1 MKRRASRAQNRR
13 TMTMS
18 QDAPLR
24 YDLGGYKSAANK
36 RITVN
41 LFGNSDLHHDIR
53 ELDAFIPE
61 DAVVDEFYLSH
72 TLEHIPVVDY
82 SKFLCDLYRKLRIFG
97 RVIVIQTDAGEVL
110 RAWSSGQLSFRAM
123 RATLFPPAAQIR
135 KTALHMH
142 HNMWS
147 AEELAKDF
155 RAVGFIAE
163 TFDAGA
169 WPYDQPDEL
178 LPDETRPYFGFPI
191 RNLGVLATKMEWRE
205 GDR

>member
-1 MKRRASRAQNRR
+1 
-13 TMTMS
+13 MS
-18 QDAPLR
+18 QETSQETSRQEAPLR
-24 YDLGGYKSAANK
+24 YDLGGYKPAANG

-41 LFGNSDLHHDIR
+41 LAGDSDIRHDIR
-53 ELDAFIPE
+53 DLDAYISE
-61 DAVVDEFYLSH
+61 DGVADELYLSH
-72 TLEHIPVVDY
+72 TLEHIPVLDY
-82 SKFLCDLYRKLRIFG
+82 GKFLRDLYRKLRVGG

-110 RAWSSGQLSFRAM
+110 RAWSAGQLSFRAM

-135 KTALHMH
+135 QNVLHMH
-142 HNMWS
+142 HNMWT

-178 LPDETRPYFGFPI
+178 LPEETRPYFGFPI
-191 RNLGVLATKMEWRE
+191 RNLGVLATKMEWGG

>member
-1 MKRRASRAQNRR
+1 M
-13 TMTMS
+13 MTSHGVS

-24 YDLGGYKSAANK
+24 YDLGGYKSAAQE

-41 LFGNSDLHHDIR
+41 LFGDSDLHYDIR

-72 TLEHIPVVDY
+72 TLEHIPIMDY
-82 SKFLCDLYRKLRIFG
+82 GKFLRDLHRKLRTFG
-97 RVIVIQTDAGEVL
+97 RVIVIQTDAGKVL
-110 RAWSSGQLSFRAM
+110 EAWSSGQLSFRAM
-123 RATLFPPAAQIR
+123 RATLFPPSAQIR
-135 KTALHMH
+135 KNVLNVH
-142 HNMWS
+142 HNMWT

-169 WPYDQPDEL
+169 WAYDQLDEL
-178 LPDETRPYFGFPI
+178 LPEETRPHFGFPI
-191 RNLGVLATKMEWRE
+191 ANLGVLATKVEQGGEAR
-205 GDR
+205 

>member
-1 MKRRASRAQNRR
+1 MSQEASQEV
-13 TMTMS
+13 S

-24 YDLGGYKSAANK
+24 YDLGGYKSSAQE

-41 LFGNSDLHHDIR
+41 LYGNSDIHHDIR
-53 ELDAFIPE
+53 ELDAFISE
-61 DAVVDEFYLSH
+61 DGVVDEFYLSH
-72 TLEHIPVVDY
+72 TLEHIPIVDY
-82 SKFLCDLYRKLRIFG
+82 AKFLRDLYRKLRIFG
-97 RVIVIQTDAGEVL
+97 RVIVIQTDVGEVL

-123 RATLFPPAAQIR
+123 RTTLFTPPAPMRAN
-135 KTALHMH
+135 AFNMH

-155 RAVGFIAE
+155 RAVGFTAE

-169 WPYDQPDEL
+169 WAYDQLDEL
-178 LPDETRPYFGFPI
+178 LPEETRPYFGFPI
-191 RNLGVLATKMEWRE
+191 RNLGVLATKMEQGG

>member
-1 MKRRASRAQNRR
+1 
-13 TMTMS
+13 MS

-24 YDLGGYKSAANK
+24 YDLGGYKSAANG

-41 LFGNSDLHHDIR
+41 LAGESDVHHDIR

-82 SKFLCDLYRKLRIFG
+82 GKFLRDLHRKLRTFG
-97 RVIVIQTDAGEVL
+97 RVIVIQTDAGKVL
-110 RAWSSGQLSFRAM
+110 EAWSSSQLSFRAM

-135 KTALHMH
+135 RNAFNAH
-142 HNMWS
+142 HNMWT
-147 AEELAKDF
+147 AEELADDF

-169 WPYDQPDEL
+169 WAYDQLDEL
-178 LPDETRPYFGFPI
+178 LPEKTRPYFGVPI
-191 RNLGVLATKMEWRE
+191 ANLGVLATKVEQGGE
-205 GDR
+205 GR

>member
-1 MKRRASRAQNRR
+1 
-13 TMTMS
+13 MTMS
-18 QDAPLR
+18 QDAPLC
-24 YDLGGYKSAANK
+24 YDLGGHKSAAQK

-41 LFGNSDLHHDIR
+41 LAGDSDIHHDIR
-53 ELDAFIPE
+53 ELDAFISE

-82 SKFLCDLYRKLRIFG
+82 GNFLRDLYRKLRVGG

-110 RAWSSGQLSFRAM
+110 RAWSAGQLSFRAM
-123 RATLFPPAAQIR
+123 RSTLFPPAAQIR
-135 KTALHMH
+135 KNAFHMH
-142 HNMWS
+142 HNMWT
-147 AEELAKDF
+147 AEELAEDF

-178 LPDETRPYFGFPI
+178 LPEKTRPYFGFPI

>member
-1 MKRRASRAQNRR
+1 MGQE
-13 TMTMS
+13 MS

-24 YDLGGYKSAANK
+24 YDLGGYKSAAQE
-36 RITVN
+36 RLTVN
-41 LFGNSDLHHDIR
+41 LAGNSDVQHDIR
-53 ELDAFIPE
+53 ELDAFISE

-82 SKFLCDLYRKLRIFG
+82 GKFLRDLYRKLRTFG

-135 KTALHMH
+135 KNALHMH
-142 HNMWS
+142 HSMWT
-147 AEELAKDF
+147 AEELAEDF
-155 RAVGFIAE
+155 RTVGFIAE

-169 WPYDQPDEL
+169 WPYDQLDEL
-178 LPDETRPYFGFPI
+178 LPAETRPYFGFPI
-191 RNLGVLATKMEWRE
+191 RNLGVLATKMERA
-205 GDR
+205 

>member
-1 MKRRASRAQNRR
+1 
-13 TMTMS
+13 MS

-24 YDLGGYKSAANK
+24 YDLGGYKSAAQK

-41 LFGNSDLHHDIR
+41 LAGDSDIHHDIR
-53 ELDAFIPE
+53 ELDAFISE

-82 SKFLCDLYRKLRIFG
+82 GKFLRDLYRKLRIFG

-123 RATLFPPAAQIR
+123 RATLFPSAAQIR
-135 KTALHMH
+135 KNAFHMH

-147 AEELAKDF
+147 AEELAEDF
-155 RAVGFIAE
+155 RAVGFLAE

-178 LPDETRPYFGFPI
+178 LPEKTRPYFGFPI
-191 RNLGVLATKMEWRE
+191 RNLGVLATKME
-205 GDR
+205 